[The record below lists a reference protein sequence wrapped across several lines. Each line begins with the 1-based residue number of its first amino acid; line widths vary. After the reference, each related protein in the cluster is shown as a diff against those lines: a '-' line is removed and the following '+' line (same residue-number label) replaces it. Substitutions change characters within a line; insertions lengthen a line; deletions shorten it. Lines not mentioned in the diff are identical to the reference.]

1 MSDKKFQQALEEM
14 NDIIEMLKKEGKSAA
29 ECSYKKVMYSRLL
42 LIDDSLRFLRTIL
55 CLLFGFLVAHFA
67 FG

>member
-1 MSDKKFQQALEEM
+1 MSDKKFKEALDEM

-29 ECSYKKVMYSRLL
+29 ECSYMKVMYSRLL

-55 CLLFGFLVAHFA
+55 CLLCGFLVAHFA

>member
-1 MSDKKFQQALEEM
+1 MSDKKLKEALDEM
-14 NDIIEMLKKEGKSAA
+14 HDIIEMLKKEGKSAA
-29 ECSYKKVMYSRLL
+29 ECSYMKVMYSRLL
-42 LIDDSLRFLRTIL
+42 LIDDSLRVLRTIL